1 MLLSSTESASLRYSR
16 AKFCILAGRSQ
27 LGLKV
32 VYLLAQSFS
41 RKPLCIPRK
50 VSATVIQT
58 FILLSYKIIYCLVVH
73 SRVGFLFCFVVVQSL
88 CAVRYYSG
96 VSLICK

>member
-1 MLLSSTESASLRYSR
+1 MLLSSAESASLRYNR

-32 VYLLAQSFS
+32 VYLLHLSLESPSVCLERFQ
-41 RKPLCIPRK
+41 LG

-73 SRVGFLFCFVVVQSL
+73 SGPGRLF
-88 CAVRYYSG
+88 
-96 VSLICK
+96 VS